1 MTLSLVALIVTSLG
15 AESFTHT
22 FRFETDRTD
31 IKSVTV
37 AGAFNAWN
45 NTALPMAQGANKRI
59 WTAST
64 SLKPGVYQYKFVL
77 NGTEWVTDPKAKDVA
92 DGNGNTNS
100 QFILTPPGYQVAAQ
114 LGDGKITESVVHHGK
129 GPDYAN
135 HDRGDVTIR
144 IRLRPQDVQTAT
156 LELVDMQGRI
166 TRVPTRTILQDEIF
180 EIREATFRWDGK
192 AKRTYRFALVDGQAT
207 RFVTPAGLQDS
218 GTQGFDLGAVLKNS
232 PQVPGWVEDTIF
244 YQIFPD
250 RFENGSK
257 ANDPAEVE
265 PWNAEPKY
273 FNRFGGDAIGVGQR
287 MNHLTD
293 LGVNGVYFNPIMEA
307 PANHRYDPAD
317 FYLVDNEF
325 GTNKEFG
332 DLTRQLNKA
341 GIKVV
346 LDQIFDHVG
355 VTFPPF
361 VDLLKNQQNSKYKD
375 YFFVNSW
382 PVSVKNPPPYQA
394 WYGFESMPKVNLANP
409 ELKKYLLGSLDFW
422 HKNAHLDGWRLDVAN
437 EVPDA
442 FWREFR
448 PYLKRIKPD
457 AWIVG
462 EVWSDARQWLQGDMW
477 DASMNYPFRYACV
490 DYIAKGTISPTQ
502 FLNRLMEAYR
512 WYAPQ
517 VARNQMNLLSSH
529 DTARFLHD
537 AGNDESLQKLAATV
551 QMTWVGSPSIYY
563 GEELG
568 MQGGPD
574 PQNRRGM
581 EWNRANA
588 ENSMLAHY
596 KRLIQIRKS
605 LPVLRKGTPV
615 PLRSSDSQEVA
626 VFGRKWNSEMAIVLV
641 NRSSVA
647 QTVSVPIGPL
657 TREKLT
663 WRDVLA
669 KQDVTSQAGE
679 LQVKLAPRSA
689 IIAVPQ
695 SQVPKQFVS
704 YSNTFSEINQ

>member
-1 MTLSLVALIVTSLG
+1 
-15 AESFTHT
+15 
-22 FRFETDRTD
+22 
-31 IKSVTV
+31 
-37 AGAFNAWN
+37 
-45 NTALPMAQGANKRI
+45 
-59 WTAST
+59 
-64 SLKPGVYQYKFVL
+64 
-77 NGTEWVTDPKAKDVA
+77 
-92 DGNGNTNS
+92 
-100 QFILTPPGYQVAAQ
+100 
-114 LGDGKITESVVHHGK
+114 
-129 GPDYAN
+129 
-135 HDRGDVTIR
+135 
-144 IRLRPQDVQTAT
+144 
-156 LELVDMQGRI
+156 
-166 TRVPTRTILQDEIF
+166 
-180 EIREATFRWDGK
+180 
-192 AKRTYRFALVDGQAT
+192 
-207 RFVTPAGLQDS
+207 
-218 GTQGFDLGAVLKNS
+218 
-232 PQVPGWVEDTIF
+232 
-244 YQIFPD
+244 
-250 RFENGSK
+250 
-257 ANDPAEVE
+257 
-265 PWNAEPKY
+265 
-273 FNRFGGDAIGVGQR
+273 
-287 MNHLTD
+287 
-293 LGVNGVYFNPIMEA
+293 
-307 PANHRYDPAD
+307 
-317 FYLVDNEF
+317 
-325 GTNKEFG
+325 
-332 DLTRQLNKA
+332 
-341 GIKVV
+341 
-346 LDQIFDHVG
+346 
-355 VTFPPF
+355 
-361 VDLLKNQQNSKYKD
+361 
-375 YFFVNSW
+375 
-382 PVSVKNPPPYQA
+382 
-394 WYGFESMPKVNLANP
+394 
-409 ELKKYLLGSLDFW
+409 
-422 HKNAHLDGWRLDVAN
+422 
-437 EVPDA
+437 
-442 FWREFR
+442 
-448 PYLKRIKPD
+448 
-457 AWIVG
+457 
-462 EVWSDARQWLQGDMW
+462 
-477 DASMNYPFRYACV
+477 
-490 DYIAKGTISPTQ
+490 
-502 FLNRLMEAYR
+502 MEAYR